1 MRRDGAGLTGADGD
15 GPVGVVG
22 LEPLLLRLK
31 VEYGLMPRLTCSC
44 AYNRTPISR
53 LPASR
58 AIFRA
63 ELPSTSTIDGSQS
76 GCARSNLTISV
87 WPCSAAH
94 ISAVL
99 PSSS

>member
-44 AYNRTPISR
+44 A
-53 LPASR
+53 
-58 AIFRA
+58 
-63 ELPSTSTIDGSQS
+63 
-76 GCARSNLTISV
+76 
-87 WPCSAAH
+87 
-94 ISAVL
+94 
-99 PSSS
+99 